1 LSLIRRVI
9 FLGLASV
16 SLVVLAAC
24 GDDDAG
30 PASLTITSD
39 DGKLTLEIPP
49 EALDEDV
56 EITITAV
63 PLEDLPEDL
72 QVVQGAGDGY
82 LLEPSGLEFSEPVAV
97 SLELDRAELED
108 EPDDGIAAYALV
120 SLTEDGER
128 ELLDELVTEATLG
141 EDTVVARGELSHFS
155 WITRTKGSLVV
166 SLEEKPREQAV
177 GATFTAKGS
186 IENGDSTG
194 AITLEKAKGTF
205 LAFGS
210 LSTSGET
217 TFDKDFL
224 DEGESVEGTGTF
236 KCDKP
241 GLGTY
246 TLRATSTSLDLDSE
260 RGGTPL
266 TVTVDGVVECVGPTT
281 TPTPTPAPT
290 PTPEESS
297 PSPTSGTASDPDEIY
312 LDDPTDDATDC
323 ATGESVVDPAVDIRG
338 VALIKDGE
346 SIVVEVV
353 TVQSPETSFLDY
365 SAAIQVSLG
374 RLGALAQIH
383 AGQLDEGLFGS
394 DGGFIPGSEEHVTW
408 TDGGVSFLFPDAS
421 SVSKGDPLLI
431 ETFHSKTAESTRNC
445 DTLEAV
451 YSCFGRC
458 DD

>member
-1 LSLIRRVI
+1 
-9 FLGLASV
+9 
-16 SLVVLAAC
+16 
-24 GDDDAG
+24 
-30 PASLTITSD
+30 
-39 DGKLTLEIPP
+39 
-49 EALDEDV
+49 
-56 EITITAV
+56 
-63 PLEDLPEDL
+63 
-72 QVVQGAGDGY
+72 VQGAGDGY

-97 SLELDRAELED
+97 SLELDRAELQD
-108 EPDDGIAAYALV
+108 EPDGGIAAYALV

-141 EDTVVARGELSHFS
+141 EETIVARGELSHFS

-166 SLEEKPREQAV
+166 SLEEKPRKQPV

-186 IENGDSTG
+186 IKNGDSTG
-194 AITLEKAKGTF
+194 AITLVKPNGTF
-205 LAFGS
+205 LAFGA
-210 LSTSGET
+210 LSTSGNT
-217 TFDKDFL
+217 TFDKDVL
-224 DEGESVEGTGTF
+224 DQGESVEGTGMF

-246 TLRATSTSLDLDSE
+246 TLRAMSTSVDADSATRE
-260 RGGTPL
+260 TPL
-266 TVTVDGVVECVGPTT
+266 TVTVDGVVECVEPTN

-290 PTPEESS
+290 PTSEEST

-323 ATGESVVDPAVDIRG
+323 ATGESVVDPAVEIRG

-353 TVQSPETSFLDY
+353 TVQSAETTFLDDF
-365 SAAIQVSLG
+365 SVAIQVFLGSLG
-374 RLGALAQIH
+374 AVAQIH
-383 AGQLDEGLFGS
+383 DGQLDEGLIGS
-394 DGGFIPGSEEHVTW
+394 DGGLIPGSEEHVTW
-408 TDGGVSFLFPDAS
+408 TNGGVSFLFPDAG
-421 SVSKGDPLLI
+421 SVSKGDPLFV